1 MRMTRLGRGAVVLI
15 ISDGWDRGDVDLL
28 KREMARLKRNCHRLI
43 WLNPLLGAPACEPL
57 TCGTQAALPN
67 IDHFRPVHKLAS
79 LEDLAIRL
87 AAQSTINSRME
98 VTMRD
103 ILSDLDNWRADNR
116 QIALATVVQTWGS
129 SPRRAGAKMA
139 LTPDQKMTGSVSGGC
154 VEGAVYEAGVEV
166 LKSNRPQ
173 LLHFGVADETAW
185 EVGLACGGNIDIFVK
200 PLDTNFFE
208 SLRSLLEEEQSAV
221 LLTVVRGP
229 EQLLGS
235 EVLVRDD
242 GYVTG
247 ALNNQVFDKQ
257 ALDLARETLA
267 QGESRRVMLNEE
279 IEVFMEVILP
289 PPTLIAVGGVHI
301 TIALMALA
309 KTLGYRTV
317 VIDPRGAF
325 GNEERFPNVD
335 QLIQLWP
342 DEAFQQ
348 IPITRST
355 AVAMLTHDP
364 KLDDP
369 ALKIAL
375 PSSAF
380 YVGALGSKTT
390 QAKRRQRLFDDG
402 LSEEQ
407 LNRLHGPIG
416 LEIGAGTPEEI
427 AMSIMAEIVAARNN
441 TEKEIDSKNESLHLK
456 EHT

>member
-1 MRMTRLGRGAVVLI
+1 
-15 ISDGWDRGDVDLL
+15 
-28 KREMARLKRNCHRLI
+28 
-43 WLNPLLGAPACEPL
+43 
-57 TCGTQAALPN
+57 
-67 IDHFRPVHKLAS
+67 
-79 LEDLAIRL
+79 
-87 AAQSTINSRME
+87 
-98 VTMRD
+98 MRD
-103 ILSDLDNWRADNR
+103 ILSDLDNWRAHNNS
-116 QIALATVVQTWGS
+116 IALATVIQTWGS

-139 LTPDQKMTGSVSGGC
+139 LTPDGKITGSVSGGC
-154 VEGAVYEAGVEV
+154 VEGAVYETGVEV

-185 EVGLACGGNIDIFVK
+185 EVGLACGGSIDVFVK
-200 PLDTNFFE
+200 PLDSEFFE
-208 SLRSLLEEEQSAV
+208 TLRSLLVEEQPAV

-229 EQLLGS
+229 DELLGR
-235 EVLVRDD
+235 EILVRED

-247 ALNNQVFDKQ
+247 ALTNQVDKQ
-257 ALDLARETLA
+257 ALDLAREALT
-267 QGESRRVMLNEE
+267 QGESHCAMLNEDVE
-279 IEVFMEVILP
+279 IFLEVILP
-289 PPTLIAVGGVHI
+289 PPTLITVGGVHI

-317 VIDPRGAF
+317 VIDPRSAF
-325 GNEERFPNVD
+325 GNQERFPNVD
-335 QLIQLWP
+335 QLIPLWP

-348 IPITRST
+348 VPITRST

-375 PSSAF
+375 PSPAF

-390 QAKRRQRLFDDG
+390 QAKRRQRLLGDG
-402 LSEEQ
+402 LTEEQ

-441 TEKEIDSKNESLHLK
+441 AEKETNLNSQSLRI
-456 EHT
+456 